1 MKKSLLIGLNT
12 LALLVIARMMVG
24 QVTMPPAITITPA
37 NGTAWDEITLTL
49 DPTQA
54 CVPDGKG
61 SVIGASVVK
70 MHSAAYLYDYIDDW
84 GTTWGQYGIDYD
96 KEPKDGIHTAPD
108 LLPKGDGT
116 YSITFVP
123 GDFYGVEEGSTII
136 GITAVFNAGSWDNE
150 CKDFGDDGCK
160 DFYIPLAY
168 VNPTP
173 AFKFKLDLTYQET
186 LGNFDKDGGKA
197 YVIVDGTSYEMEQ
210 LLEGIFPVAKY
221 EYTLTSGVVKDQTY
235 TYKFKMNDTEESI
248 DARSVVAIGSQ
259 KVLSHFFN
267 DEEPVEPTVTVKFQ
281 VDMRYYMREMK
292 FDAATQYV
300 DIAGSMNGWDGTN
313 HHLADADAD
322 SVYSID
328 VEIETAQVGSTLQ
341 YKYRI
346 DGSWDDD
353 KSEFPAGGPNRR
365 FTVRTDGGQTKDVFN
380 NYRPGWV
387 PVIFAVNMAR
397 AESIG
402 QFDHTTD
409 FMDVAGSFND
419 WGGSNQL
426 FDDDADLIYVSTPPA
441 IAPADATIQY
451 KFRINGNWDTSEF
464 PGGGPNREASIVD
477 TTGGIVNALDTVW
490 YDNIGLFIESPESV
504 THLDEVMIYPNPAK
518 EVLYVENAF
527 EISEIHVINV
537 LGQMVLN
544 IPVQNKHFVELNT
557 SVLENG
563 VYVLCVYGKNGY
575 KGTAKFIIK

>member
-1 MKKSLLIGLNT
+1 MKKSLLVGLNT
-12 LALLVIARMMVG
+12 LALLVLAQMIIG
-24 QVTMPPAITITPA
+24 QVTMPPAISISPA

-84 GTTWGQYGIDYD
+84 GTTWGQYGVDYD

-108 LLPKGDGT
+108 LLPNGDGT

-136 GITAVFNAGSWDNE
+136 GITAVFNSGSWDNE

-160 DFYIPLAY
+160 DFYIPLNY

-197 YVIVDGTSYEMEQ
+197 YVIVDGTPYEMEQ

-221 EYTLTSGVVKDQTY
+221 EYLMTSGVVKDQTY
-235 TYKFKMNDTEESI
+235 TYKFKMNDTEETV

-267 DEEPVEPTVTVKFQ
+267 DEEPITGVTVRFQ

-292 FDAATQYV
+292 FDASSQYV
-300 DIAGSMNGWDGTN
+300 DVAGSMNGWDGTN
-313 HHLADADAD
+313 HHLTDENAD
-322 SVYSID
+322 SVYLVD
-328 VEIETAQVGSTLQ
+328 VPELVAGDTYQ

-346 DGSWDDD
+346 DGSWDDA

-365 FTVRTDGGQTKDVFN
+365 FTARSDGGQTKDVFN

-387 PVIFAVNMAR
+387 PLTLAVNMAR
-397 AESIG
+397 AVQIG
-402 QFDHTTD
+402 QLVPSES

-419 WGGSNQL
+419 WGGSNEL
-426 FDDDADLIYVSTPPA
+426 FDDDADYIYVTA
-441 IAPADATIQY
+441 IPVIAQAGATAYY
-451 KFRINGNWDTSEF
+451 KFRIDASWDDSKHEF
-464 PGGGPNREASIVD
+464 PSGGPAREYAVLD
-477 TTGGIVNALDTVW
+477 TLGGVENLMDTVW
-490 YDNIGLFIESPESV
+490 FNNIGLFIEPGSV
-504 THLDEVMIYPNPAK
+504 TRLNEVMIYPNPATD
-518 EVLYVENAF
+518 VLYVENAF
-527 EISEIHVINV
+527 EIREVRISNI
-537 LGQMVLN
+537 LGQTIMN
-544 IPVQNKHFVELNT
+544 FPVDNKNYMEINT
-557 SVLENG
+557 SSLAKG
-563 VYVLCVYGKNGY
+563 MYILSVYGDKGY

>member
-1 MKKSLLIGLNT
+1 MKKFLLLGLNT
-12 LALLVIARMMVG
+12 LALLVLAQMIIG
-24 QVTMPPAITITPA
+24 QVTMPPAITITPS

-54 CVPDGKG
+54 CVPEGKG
-61 SVIGASVVK
+61 SVIGAAVIK

-84 GTTWGQYGIDYD
+84 GTTWGQFGVDYD
-96 KEPKDGIHTAPD
+96 KVPNDGIHTAPD
-108 LLPKGDGT
+108 LSPNGDGT

-136 GITAVFNAGSWDNE
+136 GITAVFNGGSWDNE

-160 DFYIPLAY
+160 DFYIPLNY

-186 LGNFDKDGGKA
+186 LGNFNKDGGKA
-197 YVIVDGTSYEMEQ
+197 YVIVDGTTYEMEQ

-221 EYTLTSGVVKDQTY
+221 EYVMTEGVVKDQTY

-248 DARSVVAIGSQ
+248 DARTVVAIGSQ

-292 FDAATQYV
+292 FDSATQYV
-300 DIAGSMNGWDGTN
+300 DVAGSMNGWDGTN
-313 HHLADADAD
+313 HHLADDNGD
-322 SVYSID
+322 SIYTID
-328 VEIETAQVGSTLQ
+328 VEINTTDVGTTLQ

-365 FTVRTDGGQTKDVFN
+365 FTVRQDGGQTKDVFN

-397 AESIG
+397 SENIG

-426 FDDDADLIYVSTPPA
+426 FDDDADLIYVSSPPA
-441 IAPADATIQY
+441 IAPASTTIQY
-451 KFRINGNWDTSEF
+451 KFRINGSWDDATCEF
-464 PGGGPNREASIVD
+464 PAGGPNREYTVLD
-477 TTGGIVNALDTVW
+477 TTGGVVNALDTVW
-490 YDNIGLFIESPESV
+490 YNNIGLFIESV
-504 THLDEVMIYPNPAK
+504 TRLNEIMIYPNPATD
-518 EVLYVENAF
+518 VLYIENTFEIREIRVSNILGQTIMNFPVENKN
-527 EISEIHVINV
+527 H
-537 LGQMVLN
+537 L
-544 IPVQNKHFVELNT
+544 ELNT
-557 SVLENG
+557 SGLTKG
-563 VYVLCVYGKNGY
+563 MYILSVYGEQGY